1 MTRPR
6 VVLGVSGGI
15 AAYKA
20 CELLRRFTESGHDVT
35 VIPTAAALEFV
46 GTPEKYDE
54 ALQNFRVV
62 LLLVDLH
69 HQTLG
74 GAASHDLV
82 KKLRASA
89 KNKGAYAMAWGAH
102 TEVDLLK
109 GAERAGFDKVL
120 ARSAFVR
127 EMPEIVRRAV
137 SRIRTA

>member
-1 MTRPR
+1 MAEEPKRIL
-6 VVLGVSGGI
+6 VVCSDLMFNAKIREAGLAPG
-15 AAYKA
+15 
-20 CELLRRFTESGHDVT
+20 
-35 VIPTAAALEFV
+35 AALEFV

-54 ALQNFRVV
+54 ALQNFRIV

-69 HQTLG
+69 HPALG
-74 GAASHDLV
+74 GAAAHELV
-82 KKLRASA
+82 RKLRGSP

-102 TEVDLLK
+102 TEADLLK

>member
-1 MTRPR
+1 MAEEPR
-6 VVLGVSGGI
+6 RILVVCSDLMFSAKIREAGLSPG
-15 AAYKA
+15 
-20 CELLRRFTESGHDVT
+20 
-35 VIPTAAALEFV
+35 AALAFA
-46 GTPEKYDE
+46 GTPEQYDE
-54 ALQNFRVV
+54 ALQNFRIV

-69 HQTLG
+69 HPALG
-74 GAASHDLV
+74 GAAASDLV
-82 KKLRASA
+82 RKLRANP

-137 SRIRTA
+137 SRIRTG

>member
-1 MTRPR
+1 VAEEPR
-6 VVLGVSGGI
+6 RILVVCSDLIFSAKIREAGLSPG
-15 AAYKA
+15 
-20 CELLRRFTESGHDVT
+20 
-35 VIPTAAALEFV
+35 AALEFA
-46 GTPEKYDE
+46 GTPEQYDA
-54 ALQNFRVV
+54 ALQNFRIV

-69 HQTLG
+69 HPALG
-74 GAASHDLV
+74 GAAAHDLV
-82 KKLRASA
+82 RKLRASP

-137 SRIRTA
+137 SRIRTG

>member
-1 MTRPR
+1 MVEEPR
-6 VVLGVSGGI
+6 RILVVCSDLMFSAKIREAGLSPG
-15 AAYKA
+15 
-20 CELLRRFTESGHDVT
+20 
-35 VIPTAAALEFV
+35 AALEFV

-120 ARSAFVR
+120 ARSSFVR

-137 SRIRTA
+137 SRIRTG

>member
-1 MTRPR
+1 MGMLATSTFLALMGLCLLHDLRSHRLPNR
-6 VVLGVSGGI
+6 LTLTVLALGLVHATLPGGV
-15 AAYKA
+15 A
-20 CELLRRFTESGHDVT
+20 L
-35 VIPTAAALEFV
+35 TAA
-46 GTPEKYDE
+46 
-54 ALQNFRVV
+54 
-62 LLLVDLH
+62 
-69 HQTLG
+69 LG
-74 GAASHDLV
+74 GAAASDLV